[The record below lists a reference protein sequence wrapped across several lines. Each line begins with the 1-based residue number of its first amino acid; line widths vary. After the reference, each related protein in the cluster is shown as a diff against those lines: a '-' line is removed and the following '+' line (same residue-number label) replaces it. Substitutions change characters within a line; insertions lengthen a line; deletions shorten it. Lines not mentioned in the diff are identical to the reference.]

1 MVDQETDQNHMDGTS
16 VLLFAHPLNGLIFQF
31 YGRQQFL
38 HEYFSLGQKIK
49 SHSCLNVCSD
59 WLGFILCRVNYYFF
73 HSLLPCYRLLFFFHS
88 LPCIQT
94 NHYGRKIK
102 LLFKNHED
110 FFHSKYMNNRAYA
123 LELMILESV

>member
-1 MVDQETDQNHMDGTS
+1 MGFYILAILWLTT
-16 VLLFAHPLNGLIFQF
+16 IFTRIF
-31 YGRQQFL
+31 FPWT
-38 HEYFSLGQKIK
+38 EKK

-59 WLGFILCRVNYYFF
+59 LLGFILYRVIFF

-88 LPCIQT
+88 LPCVLT

-110 FFHSKYMNNRAYA
+110 FFHSKYVNNRAYA
-123 LELMILESV
+123 LELMILESVELGFLAMWKIIYILLFFEFFKT